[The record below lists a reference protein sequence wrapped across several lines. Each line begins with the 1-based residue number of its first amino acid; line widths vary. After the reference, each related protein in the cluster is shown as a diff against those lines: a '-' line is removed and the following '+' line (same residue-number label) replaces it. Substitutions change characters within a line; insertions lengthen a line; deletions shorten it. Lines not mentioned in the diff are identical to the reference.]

1 MARFNRIDVALKMR
15 ESGIIP
21 VFYHKD
27 LEVCKNVL
35 KACFNGGLKAFEFT
49 NRGDFAHE
57 IFSELN
63 KWAEKEVPGMVLG
76 VGSVVDAGTA
86 SLYIQLGASFIVS
99 PVLNADMAKVCNR
112 RKILWSP
119 GCGTLTEISYA
130 EELGAEIVK
139 IFPGSSVGGAEF
151 VKAVKGPCPW
161 TSIMPTGGVEPTA
174 ENLKEWFNAGVTCV
188 GIGSNLITKE
198 LLQNKDWE
206 GLTKKISEAVKILEQ
221 VRKK

>member
-1 MARFNRIDVALKMR
+1 MARFTRIDVALKMR

-63 KWAEKEVPGMVLG
+63 KWAEKEIPGMVLG

-119 GCGTLTEISYA
+119 GCGTLTEINYA

-198 LLQNKDWE
+198 LLQNKDWD
-206 GLTKKISEAVKILEQ
+206 GLTKNIAEAVKILEQ
-221 VRKK
+221 IRKR

>member
-1 MARFNRIDVALKMR
+1 MARFTRIDVALKMR

-86 SLYIQLGASFIVS
+86 SLYIQLGANFIVS

-198 LLQNKDWE
+198 FLQNKDWE